1 MTIGSSTTACFS
13 SVSFSTSLSISLSA
27 LTMQNGHVKLWS
39 GGISKS
45 HSACLNIRYLNE
57 PSCRQVFG
65 EKSEKTRMT
74 ESSLSGAQWLKQKQE
89 AHKLTKRRIG
99 M

>member
-1 MTIGSSTTACFS
+1 MW
-13 SVSFSTSLSISLSA
+13 
-27 LTMQNGHVKLWS
+27 NGHVKLWS

-45 HSACLNIRYLNE
+45 HSACLNSQYLNE

-74 ESSLSGAQWLKQKQE
+74 ESGLSGAQWLKQHQE
-89 AHKLTKRRIG
+89 AGELAKRRFG